1 MSFSSETLTSGASF
15 TQRGYD
21 DSWGSEFN
29 AGRSSTYCAGSGH
42 ATVFKIVIP
51 TASLTNKYYLTL
63 SFNGAVRTA
72 GQRTLNYGISTT
84 FSTNYNPSNLPSF
97 LPGTTGIV
105 TYSGLNSQNRQLI
118 LNIGSSSVP
127 FTSTSTTLYVW
138 LYNTD
143 STHSMECYRHTS
155 YYSAVVYRQSVGA
168 PSAPTSVTIT
178 STSSTA
184 ALSYIKPTQTVRVR
198 WSGAAAGTGGSI
210 TGYKIWYRQDN
221 TTTANFKEVASSST
235 SGYTDISISGYTP
248 GNKLIVSVG
257 TKGTGDLYSDNKRAS
272 TSPIVN
278 NPPTITTASFN
289 QSAIISGNS
298 TTINLVGS
306 SGDSGQSVSY
316 KYSETSSG
324 TKYSTSNGASFNFTH
339 TGNDSGTYG
348 KYFYAYD
355 GLEYSTYKY
364 ASITVHSVLTAS
376 LNSSQYKTSTSL
388 GGIKYLKKGT
398 FKINTNKTN
407 LTSSNIIATVGG
419 KSASIKNFSRNSTL
433 ITFVIDFTELTE
445 VDDLYKSGNKI
456 NITFTIDAGTYNGVT
471 NSKTIETSFTTGNS
485 GEGIVFSSDNISTL
499 SNFSLSGNYATG
511 DINSELFNEKIK
523 LEASEFDS
531 KINSIKNLASSI
543 VVTSFISSDEG
554 STYTKNKDL
563 DYTSTEDN
571 VSSLLGSTKIKYKVV
586 ITDPN
591 GAIYSSETPNVLTKV
606 IRPYIKEDEVSYIEN
621 SSPNIVYY
629 PTSGKIYDSTISE
642 TIFIPTSATTIMVQ
656 IPATNIYINGV
667 MLSSTSTGSEI
678 SSWKVKFNDEIN
690 LDIAEVDTSNNGY
703 IILKIDITKI
713 ISAANSSSLN
723 KNSYHDASL
732 SISFTDKYG
741 LKSDFYI
748 KQSILKIDFREKPI
762 IESFK
767 IYHSTKRY
775 YDGDYSEVISNNN
788 TQKVNPDEYIKFSI
802 TVTDDNVEK
811 GEESYDNFVYIIKRK
826 DLSIEAGTYVEIT
839 RGNLTT
845 FYNSDDNS
853 YGFIEYTIKSASIYY
868 EIKKYKYAVEVI
880 DTSNLSTSKE
890 TDLSTLYDLICF
902 PTNSSPDSNITI
914 TFDKEGKFI
923 ISLGNNL
930 CGYDNYSNHKNLERG
945 EYTKDF
951 KIAVFSSI
959 DYNTILNL
967 SKESWNNNDIFTESV
982 LTNGYDETKTITRAP
997 SKNLTTYYRVGL
1009 KLSTGLNV
1017 VVDEEGNITTPI
1029 NYIYT
1034 WSKIYSI
1041 DPNNPVVS
1049 IRKSYLGINTG
1060 STIDDDNSEI
1070 LLQVNALS
1078 SGSRKKIILYSPAAD
1093 ETSPGATIEINLANG
1108 LISGAIIDCGKDAWN
1123 NLTSE

>member
-1 MSFSSETLTSGASF
+1 MSFSSETLTSGANF

-84 FSTNYNPSNLPSF
+84 FSTNYNPSNLPPF
-97 LPGTTGIV
+97 LSGTTGTV
-105 TYSGLNSQNRQLI
+105 VYSGLNDRDRQLT

-138 LYNTD
+138 LYNTA
-143 STHSMECYRHTS
+143 STYSMECYRHTS

-178 STSSTA
+178 STSSTT
-184 ALSYIKPTQTVRVR
+184 ALKYIKPNQTVRVR

-221 TTTANFKEVASSST
+221 ATTANFAEVASSLT
-235 SGYTDISISGYTP
+235 SGYTDISIRGYTP
-248 GNKLIVSVG
+248 GNELIVSVG
-257 TKGTGDLYSDNKRAS
+257 TKGTGDLWSGNTRAS

-278 NPPTITTASFN
+278 NPPTITTVSFN
-289 QSAIISGNS
+289 PSEIISGNS
-298 TTINLVGS
+298 ATIKLVGS
-306 SGDSGQSVSY
+306 SGDSEQSVSY

-339 TGNDSGTYG
+339 TGNNSGTYG

-364 ASITVHSVLTAS
+364 ASIIVHSVLTAS
-376 LNSSQYKTSTSL
+376 LNSSQYETSTSL

-407 LTSSNIIATVGG
+407 LISSNITATVGG
-419 KSASIKNFSRNSTL
+419 ISFPIKDFSQNSTL
-433 ITFVIDFTELTE
+433 ITVTIDFRETTY
-445 VDDLYKSGNKI
+445 VADLYVPGKTI
-456 NITFTIDAGTYNGVT
+456 PITFTINAGTYNGVT
-471 NSKTIETSFTTGNS
+471 NSKTIETSFTTGNE
-485 GEGIVFSSDNISTL
+485 GEGIVFGLDNISTL
-499 SNFSLSGNYATG
+499 KHFSLSEYYATG

-523 LEASEFDS
+523 LKASEFNS
-531 KINSIKNLASSI
+531 GNNSIKNLASSI

-571 VSSLLGSTKIKYKVV
+571 VSSLQESTKIKYKVV

-591 GAIYSSETPNVLTKV
+591 GTIYSSETPNVLTKV

-621 SSPNIVYY
+621 SSPNIIYY

-667 MLSSTSTGSEI
+667 MFSSTSTGSEI

-690 LDIAEVDTSNNGY
+690 LDIAEVVTSNGY
-703 IILKIDITKI
+703 IYLKIYIINKDNNISSI

-723 KNSYHDASL
+723 KNSYHDVSL
-732 SISFTDKYG
+732 SISFTDNYG
-741 LKSDFYI
+741 LESDFYI
-748 KQSILKIDFREKPI
+748 KQSILKIDFREKPV

-767 IYHSTKRY
+767 IYHSTKMNY
-775 YDGDYSEVISNNN
+775 NGDYSEVISNDN
-788 TQKVNPDEYIKFSI
+788 TQKVNPEEYIKFSI

-826 DLSIEAGTYVEIT
+826 DLSIEAGTYVEIA
-839 RGNLTT
+839 RGNL
-845 FYNSDDNS
+845 NSDGS
-853 YGFIEYTIKSASIYY
+853 IEYLTKSASVYY
-868 EIKKYKYAVEVI
+868 EIKQYKYAVEVI
-880 DTSNLSTSKE
+880 DTSNLSASSPTS
-890 TDLSTLYDLICF
+890 LSTKYDLICF
-902 PTNSSPDSNITI
+902 PTNPSPDSNITT
-914 TFDKEGKFI
+914 TFDKDGNFT
-923 ISLGNNL
+923 ISLGNDL
-930 CGYDNYSNHKNLERG
+930 CGYKNYFEWKNLERG

-951 KIAVFSSI
+951 KIAVFSSTYY
-959 DYNTILNL
+959 DTILNL
-967 SKESWNNNDIFTESV
+967 SDSSWNKDNSGELFTEQDLKENSAGD
-982 LTNGYDETKTITRAP
+982 GYDDIKITSTP
-997 SKNLTTYYRVGL
+997 DKNSTTYYRIGL
-1009 KLSTGLNV
+1009 KLSTGLKA
-1017 VVDEEGNITTPI
+1017 DGTK

-1049 IRKSYLGINTG
+1049 IRKNYLGINTG
-1060 STIDDDNSEI
+1060 STIDSDNTI
-1070 LLQVNALS
+1070 LLQINALS
-1078 SGSRKKIILYSPAAD
+1078 SGNRKKIKLISPDASNPITLEID
-1093 ETSPGATIEINLANG
+1093 LTDGSINGATI
-1108 LISGAIIDCGKDAWN
+1108 SGGEW
-1123 NLTSE
+1123 

>member
-1 MSFSSETLTSGASF
+1 MSFSSETLTSGANF

-84 FSTNYNPSNLPSF
+84 FSTNYNPSNLPPF
-97 LPGTTGIV
+97 LSGTTGTV
-105 TYSGLNSQNRQLI
+105 VYSGLNDRDRQLT

-138 LYNTD
+138 LYNTA
-143 STHSMECYRHTS
+143 STYSMECYRHTS

-168 PSAPTSVTIT
+168 PSAPTNATIT
-178 STSSTA
+178 STSSTT
-184 ALSYIKPTQTVRVR
+184 ALDYIKPNQTVRVR

-221 TTTANFKEVASSST
+221 ATTANFAEVASSLT
-235 SGYTDISISGYTP
+235 SGYTDISIRGYTP

-364 ASITVHSVLTAS
+364 ASIIVHSVLTAS
-376 LNSSQYKTSTSL
+376 LDSPQYETSTTL

-543 VVTSFISSDEG
+543 VVTSFISSDDG
-554 STYTKNKDL
+554 SNYTKNKDL

-571 VSSLLGSTKIKYKVV
+571 VSSLQESTKIKYKVV

-621 SSPNIVYY
+621 SSPNIIYY
-629 PTSGKIYDSTISE
+629 PTSETYSSNSQTQITIQ
-642 TIFIPTSATTIMVQ
+642 IPTA
-656 IPATNIYINGV
+656 NIYINGI
-667 MLSSTSTGSEI
+667 MLSTTSPESVPRP
-678 SSWKVKFNDEIN
+678 SDWVVKFNDEKN

-713 ISAANSSSLN
+713 ISVANSSSLN

-732 SISFTDKYG
+732 SISFTDNYG
-741 LKSDFYI
+741 LESDFYI
-748 KQSILKIDFREKPI
+748 KQSILKIDFREKPV

-767 IYHSTKRY
+767 IYHSTKMN
-775 YDGDYSEVISNNN
+775 YDGDYLEVISNDNS
-788 TQKVNPDEYIKFSI
+788 QKVNPEEYIKFLI
-802 TVTDDNVEK
+802 TVTDDNVKK
-811 GEESYDNFVYIIKRK
+811 GEESYDNFIYIIKRK
-826 DLSIEAGTYVEIT
+826 DLSIEAGTYVEIA
-839 RGNLTT
+839 RGNL
-845 FYNSDDNS
+845 
-853 YGFIEYTIKSASIYY
+853 GFNGSIEYIIKSASVYY
-868 EIKKYKYAVEVI
+868 EIKKYKYEVEVI
-880 DTSNLSTSKE
+880 DTSNLSASSPTS
-890 TDLSTLYDLICF
+890 LSTKYDLICF
-902 PTNSSPDSNITI
+902 PTNSSPESNITT
-914 TFDKEGKFI
+914 TFDKDGNFT

-930 CGYDNYSNHKNLERG
+930 CGYKNYFEWKNLERTDYG
-945 EYTKDF
+945 KDF
-951 KIAVFSSI
+951 KVAVFSSV
-959 DYNTILNL
+959 DYKTILNL
-967 SKESWNNNDIFTESV
+967 SDSSWNKDNSGELFTEQDLKENSAGD
-982 LTNGYDETKTITRAP
+982 GYDDIEIKSAP
-997 SKNLTTYYRVGL
+997 NKNSTTYYRVGL
-1009 KLSTGLNV
+1009 KLSTGLKA
-1017 VVDEEGNITTPI
+1017 DGTI

-1049 IRKSYLGINTG
+1049 IRKNYLGINTG
-1060 STIDDDNSEI
+1060 SIIDSDDSEI
-1070 LLQVNALS
+1070 LLQINALS
-1078 SGSRKKIILYSPAAD
+1078 SGNRKKIILYGPAAD
-1093 ETSPGATIEINLANG
+1093 ETSPGATIEISLASG
-1108 LISGAIIDCGKDAWN
+1108 SIDGAIISGGEW
-1123 NLTSE
+1123 

>member
-21 DSWGSEFN
+21 DGWGSEFN
-29 AGRSSTYCAGSGH
+29 AGGSGTYCAGSGH
-42 ATVFKIVIP
+42 GTVFKIVIP

-63 SFNGAVRTA
+63 SFNGVVRTA
-72 GQRTLNYGISTT
+72 GSRTLNYGISTT
-84 FSTNYNPSNLPSF
+84 FSTNYSPSNLPPF
-97 LPGTTGIV
+97 LSGTTGTV
-105 TYSGLNSQNRQLI
+105 TYSGLNSQNRQLT

-138 LYNTD
+138 LYNTA
-143 STHSMECYRHTS
+143 STYSMECYRHTS

-178 STSSTA
+178 STSSTT
-184 ALSYIKPTQTVRVR
+184 ALSYIKPNQTVRVR

-221 TTTANFKEVASSST
+221 TTTANFAEVASSLT
-235 SGYTDISISGYTP
+235 SGYTDISIRGYTP
-248 GNKLIVSVG
+248 GKKLIVSVG

-272 TSPIVN
+272 NSPTVN
-278 NPPTITTASFN
+278 NRPTITTASFN
-289 QSAIISGNS
+289 PSEIISGNS
-298 TTINLVGS
+298 ATINLVGS

-324 TKYSTSNGASFNFTH
+324 TKYSTSNGASFSFTH

-376 LNSSQYKTSTSL
+376 LNSSQYETSTSL
-388 GGIKYLKKGT
+388 GRIKYLKKGT
-398 FKINTNKTN
+398 FKISTNKTN
-407 LTSSNIIATVGG
+407 LTSSNITATVG
-419 KSASIKNFSRNSTL
+419 KENAPESDLVSASIENFSQNGTL
-433 ITFVIDFTELTE
+433 ITFVIDFRDTKFTGVKELHE
-445 VDDLYKSGNKI
+445 PGNKI
-456 NITFTIDAGTYNGVT
+456 NITFTINAGTYNGVT
-471 NSKTIETSFTTGNS
+471 NSKTIKTSFTTGNE
-485 GEGIVFSSDNISTL
+485 GEGIIFGPNNISTL
-499 SNFSLSGNYATG
+499 KHFSLSEYYATG
-511 DINSELFNEKIK
+511 DINSELFNEKIR
-523 LEASEFDS
+523 LEASEFDLEN
-531 KINSIKNLASSI
+531 NSIKNLASSI
-543 VVTSFISSDEG
+543 VVTSFISFDGG

-571 VSSLLGSTKIKYKVV
+571 VSSLQESTKIKYKVV

-629 PTSGKIYDSTISE
+629 PTSETYSSNSQTQITIQ
-642 TIFIPTSATTIMVQ
+642 IPTA
-656 IPATNIYINGV
+656 NIYINGI
-667 MLSSTSTGSEI
+667 MLSTTSPELVPRPSD
-678 SSWKVKFNDEIN
+678 WVVKFNDEIN

-723 KNSYHDASL
+723 KNSYHDVSL
-732 SISFTDKYG
+732 SISFTDNYG
-741 LKSDFYI
+741 LESDFYI
-748 KQSILKIDFREKPI
+748 KQSMLKIDFREKPV

-767 IYHSTKRY
+767 IYHSMKRNY
-775 YDGDYSEVISNNN
+775 NGDYSEVISNDN

-811 GEESYDNFVYIIKRK
+811 GEESYDNFIYIIKRK
-826 DLSIEAGTYVEIT
+826 DLLIEAGPYVEIA
-839 RGNLTT
+839 RGNL
-845 FYNSDDNS
+845 SPDGS
-853 YGFIEYTIKSASIYY
+853 IEYLTKSTPVYY
-868 EIKKYKYAVEVI
+868 EIKKYKYEVEVI
-880 DTSNLSTSKE
+880 DTSNLSASSPTN
-890 TDLSTLYDLICF
+890 LSTKYDLICF
-902 PTNSSPDSNITI
+902 PTNSSPESNITT
-914 TFDKEGKFI
+914 TFDKDGNFT

-930 CGYDNYSNHKNLERG
+930 CGYNNYFEWKNLERG

-951 KIAVFSSI
+951 KIAVFSST

-967 SKESWNNNDIFTESV
+967 SDSSWNKDNSGGLFTEQDLKENS
-982 LTNGYDETKTITRAP
+982 TGDGYDDIKIKSAP
-997 SKNLTTYYRVGL
+997 NKSSVTYYRIGL

-1017 VVDEEGNITTPI
+1017 VVDEEGNIITTPK

-1034 WSKIYSI
+1034 WSRIYSI

-1049 IRKSYLGINTG
+1049 IRKNYLGINTG
-1060 STIDDDNSEI
+1060 NTIDSDNSEI
-1070 LLQVNALS
+1070 LLRVNALS
-1078 SGSRKKIILYSPAAD
+1078 SGNRKKIVLYGPPAD
-1093 ETSPGATIEINLANG
+1093 ETSPEVTIEINLADG
-1108 LISGAIIDCGKDAWN
+1108 SIDGATIRGGEW
-1123 NLTSE
+1123 

>member
-1 MSFSSETLTSGASF
+1 MSFSSETLTSGANF

-84 FSTNYNPSNLPSF
+84 FSTNYSPSNLPPF
-97 LPGTTGIV
+97 LSGTTGTV
-105 TYSGLNSQNRQLI
+105 VYSGLNDRDRQLT
-118 LNIGSSSVP
+118 LNIGSSSAP

-138 LYNTD
+138 LYNTA
-143 STHSMECYRHTS
+143 STYSMECYRHTS

-178 STSSTA
+178 STSSTT
-184 ALSYIKPTQTVRVR
+184 ALKYIKPNQTVRVR

-221 TTTANFKEVASSST
+221 ATTANFAEVASSLT
-235 SGYTDISISGYTP
+235 SGYTDISIRGYTP

-272 TSPIVN
+272 TSPTVN
-278 NPPTITTASFN
+278 TPPTLTKASFN
-289 QSAIISGNS
+289 QKKIISGNS
-298 TTINLVGS
+298 VTINLEGY
-306 SGDSGQSVSY
+306 SGDSGQPVSY

-324 TKYSTSNGASFNFTH
+324 TKYSTSNGASFSFTH

-376 LNSSQYKTSTSL
+376 LSSSQYETSTSL

-407 LTSSNIIATVGG
+407 LTTNNITVTVGG
-419 KSASIKNFSRNSTL
+419 ETATIAGFSRNSTL
-433 ITFVIDFTELTE
+433 ITITIDFTATELTKVKE
-445 VDDLYKSGNKI
+445 LYESGKTIPIKI
-456 NITFTIDAGTYNGVT
+456 TINAGTYNGVT
-471 NSKTIETSFTTGNS
+471 NSKTIGTEFTTGNE
-485 GEGIVFSSDNISTL
+485 GEGIVFSSTNASTL
-499 SNFSLSGNYATG
+499 KTFSLNADYAKG
-511 DINSELFNEKIK
+511 DIPNYNELFNNNITLKSDK
-523 LEASEFDS
+523 FD
-531 KINSIKNLASSI
+531 SIKNLASSI
-543 VVTSFISSDEG
+543 VVTNFISSDEG

-571 VSSLLGSTKIKYKVV
+571 VSSLQESTKIKYKVV

-629 PTSGKIYDSTISE
+629 PTSGKIYDSTISA

-667 MLSSTSTGSEI
+667 MLSSTNTGSEI

-690 LDIAEVDTSNNGY
+690 LDIAEVVTSNGY
-703 IILKIDITKI
+703 IYLKIYIINKDNNISSI

-741 LKSDFYI
+741 LESDFYI
-748 KQSILKIDFREKPI
+748 KQSILKIDFREKPV

-767 IYHSTKRY
+767 IYHSTKRN
-775 YDGDYSEVISNNN
+775 YDGDYSEVISNDN

-826 DLSIEAGTYVEIT
+826 DLSIEAGTYVEIA
-839 RGNLTT
+839 RGNLITS
-845 FYNSDDNS
+845 YDSDSDS
-853 YGFIEYTIKSASIYY
+853 YYGSIEYPIKSASVYY
-868 EIKKYKYAVEVI
+868 KIKQYKYAVEVI

-951 KIAVFSSI
+951 KIAVFSST

-982 LTNGYDETKTITRAP
+982 LTNGYDETKTIESAP
-997 SKNLTTYYRVGL
+997 KEYSTTYYRVGL
-1009 KLSTGLNV
+1009 KLSTGLKA
-1017 VVDEEGNITTPI
+1017 DGTI

-1034 WSKIYSI
+1034 WSEIYSI
-1041 DPNNPVVS
+1041 DPDNPVVS

-1060 STIDDDNSEI
+1060 SSIDGDDTI
-1070 LLQVNALS
+1070 LLQINALS
-1078 SGSRKKIILYSPAAD
+1078 SGSRKKIILYGPAAD
-1093 ETSPGATIEINLANG
+1093 KTSPGATIEINLANG
-1108 LISGAIIDCGKDAWN
+1108 SIDGAIISGGEW
-1123 NLTSE
+1123 

>member
-1 MSFSSETLTSGASF
+1 MSLQSFS
-15 TQRGYD
+15 
-21 DSWGSEFN
+21 
-29 AGRSSTYCAGSGH
+29 
-42 ATVFKIVIP
+42 
-51 TASLTNKYYLTL
+51 
-63 SFNGAVRTA
+63 
-72 GQRTLNYGISTT
+72 IS
-84 FSTNYNPSNLPSF
+84 P
-97 LPGTTGIV
+97 
-105 TYSGLNSQNRQLI
+105 
-118 LNIGSSSVP
+118 
-127 FTSTSTTLYVW
+127 
-138 LYNTD
+138 
-143 STHSMECYRHTS
+143 
-155 YYSAVVYRQSVGA
+155 GA

-178 STSSTA
+178 STSSTT
-184 ALSYIKPTQTVRVR
+184 ALDYIKPNQTVRVR

-221 TTTANFKEVASSST
+221 TTTANFAEVASSLT
-235 SGYTDISISGYTP
+235 SGYTDISIRGYTP

-257 TKGTGDLYSDNKRAS
+257 TKGSGDLYSDNKRAS
-272 TSPIVN
+272 NLPTVN
-278 NPPTITTASFN
+278 NRPTITTASFN
-289 QSAIISGNS
+289 SSEIISGDS
-298 TTINLVGS
+298 ATINLKGS
-306 SGDSGQSVSY
+306 SEDSGQSVSY
-316 KYSETSSG
+316 KYSETRSEP
-324 TKYSTSNGASFNFTH
+324 KYPTFKYPTSNGASFSFTH

-355 GLEYSTYKY
+355 GLEYSTPKY
-364 ASITVHSVLTAS
+364 ASIIVHSVLTAS
-376 LNSSQYKTSTSL
+376 LSSSQYETSTSL

-407 LTSSNIIATVGG
+407 LTSSNITATVGG
-419 KSASIKNFSRNSTL
+419 ESASIKNFSQNSTL
-433 ITFVIDFTELTE
+433 ITFVIDFTDTELTK
-445 VDDLYKSGNKI
+445 VDELYESGNKI
-456 NITFTIDAGTYNGVT
+456 DITFTINAGTYNGVT

-499 SNFSLSGNYATG
+499 SNFSLSENYATG
-511 DINSELFNEKIK
+511 DINSKLFNEKIK

-571 VSSLLGSTKIKYKVV
+571 VSSLQESTKIKYKVV

-629 PTSGKIYDSTISE
+629 PTSGKIYDFTISE

-690 LDIAEVDTSNNGY
+690 LDIAEVVTSNGY
-703 IILKIDITKI
+703 IYLKIYIINKDNNISSI

-723 KNSYHDASL
+723 KNSYYDASL
-732 SISFTDKYG
+732 SISFTDNYG
-741 LKSDFYI
+741 LESDFYI
-748 KQSILKIDFREKPI
+748 KQSILKIDFREKPV

-767 IYHSTKRY
+767 IYHSTKMNY
-775 YDGDYSEVISNNN
+775 NGDYSEVISNDN

-826 DLSIEAGTYVEIT
+826 DLSIEAGTYVEIA
-839 RGNLTT
+839 RGNLITS
-845 FYNSDDNS
+845 YDSDSDS
-853 YGFIEYTIKSASIYY
+853 YYGSIEYPIKSASVYY
-868 EIKKYKYAVEVI
+868 EIKQYKYAVEVI

-890 TDLSTLYDLICF
+890 TDLSTPYDLICF
-902 PTNSSPDSNITI
+902 PTNPSPESNITT
-914 TFDKEGKFI
+914 TFDKDGKFT
-923 ISLGNNL
+923 ISLGNDL
-930 CGYDNYSNHKNLERG
+930 CGYNNYFEWKNLERG

-951 KIAVFSSI
+951 KIAVFSSTYY
-959 DYNTILNL
+959 DTILNL
-967 SKESWNNNDIFTESV
+967 SDSSWNKDNSGELFTEQDLKENSAGD
-982 LTNGYDETKTITRAP
+982 GYDDIKITSTP
-997 SKNLTTYYRVGL
+997 DKNSTTYYRIGL
-1009 KLSTGLNV
+1009 KLSTGLKA
-1017 VVDEEGNITTPI
+1017 DGIK

-1034 WSKIYSI
+1034 WSRIYSI

-1049 IRKSYLGINTG
+1049 IRKNYLGINTG
-1060 STIDDDNSEI
+1060 SSIDGDDTI
-1070 LLQVNALS
+1070 LLQINALS
-1078 SGSRKKIILYSPAAD
+1078 SGNRKKIKLISPDASNPITLEID
-1093 ETSPGATIEINLANG
+1093 LTDGSIKGATI
-1108 LISGAIIDCGKDAWN
+1108 SGGEW
-1123 NLTSE
+1123 

>member
-1 MSFSSETLTSGASF
+1 MSFSSETLTSGANF

-63 SFNGAVRTA
+63 SFNGIVRTA
-72 GQRTLNYGISTT
+72 GSRTLNYGISTT
-84 FSTNYNPSNLPSF
+84 FSTSYSPSNLPSF
-97 LPGTTGIV
+97 LDGTKGTV

-118 LNIGSSSVP
+118 LNIGSSSAP
-127 FTSTSTTLYVW
+127 FTSTSTTLYLW
-138 LYNTD
+138 LYNTA
-143 STHSMECYRHTS
+143 SAYSMECYSGTS

-178 STSSTA
+178 STSSTT

-210 TGYKIWYRQDN
+210 TGYKIWYRQDS
-221 TTTANFKEVASSST
+221 TTTANFAEVASSLT

-298 TTINLVGS
+298 ATINLVGS

-316 KYSETSSG
+316 KYSKTSSG

-355 GLEYSTYKY
+355 GLEYSNYKY
-364 ASITVHSVLTAS
+364 ASIIVHSVLTAS
-376 LNSSQYKTSTSL
+376 LNSSKYETSTSL

-407 LTSSNIIATVGG
+407 LTTNNITVTVGG
-419 KSASIKNFSRNSTL
+419 ETATIAGFSRNSTL
-433 ITFVIDFTELTE
+433 ITITIDFTATELTKVKE
-445 VDDLYKSGNKI
+445 LYESGKTIPIKI
-456 NITFTIDAGTYNGVT
+456 TINAGTYNGVT
-471 NSKTIETSFTTGNS
+471 NSKTIGTEFTTGNE
-485 GEGIVFSSDNISTL
+485 GEGIVFSSTNASTL
-499 SNFSLSGNYATG
+499 ETFSLDADYAKG
-511 DINSELFNEKIK
+511 DIPNYNELFNNNITLKSDK
-523 LEASEFDS
+523 FD
-531 KINSIKNLASSI
+531 SIKNLASSI
-543 VVTSFISSDEG
+543 VVTSFISSDDG

-571 VSSLLGSTKIKYKVV
+571 VSSLQESTKIKYKVV

-621 SSPNIVYY
+621 SSPNIIYY
-629 PTSGKIYDSTISE
+629 PTSETYSSNSQTQITIQ
-642 TIFIPTSATTIMVQ
+642 IPTA
-656 IPATNIYINGV
+656 NIYINGI
-667 MLSSTSTGSEI
+667 MLSTTSPESVPRP
-678 SSWKVKFNDEIN
+678 SDWVVKFNDEKN

-713 ISAANSSSLN
+713 ISVANSSSLN

-732 SISFTDKYG
+732 SISFTDNYG
-741 LKSDFYI
+741 LESDFYI
-748 KQSILKIDFREKPI
+748 KQSILKIDFREKPV

-767 IYHSTKRY
+767 IYHSTKRN
-775 YDGDYSEVISNNN
+775 YDGDYSEVISNDN
-788 TQKVNPDEYIKFSI
+788 TQKVNPEEYIKFSV

-826 DLSIEAGTYVEIT
+826 DLSIEAGTYVEIA
-839 RGNLTT
+839 RGNLIT
-845 FYNSDDNS
+845 SDDGS
-853 YGFIEYTIKSASIYY
+853 YGSIEYPMKSASVYY
-868 EIKKYKYAVEVI
+868 EIKKYKYKVEII

-890 TDLSTLYDLICF
+890 TNLSTLYDLICF
-902 PTNSSPDSNITI
+902 PTNSSPDSNIII

-930 CGYDNYSNHKNLERG
+930 CGYDNYSNYKNLERG

-951 KIAVFSSI
+951 KIAVFSST

-967 SKESWNNNDIFTESV
+967 SKESWNNNNIFTESALV
-982 LTNGYDETKTITRAP
+982 NGYDETKTIESAP
-997 SKNLTTYYRVGL
+997 KENLTTYYRVGL
-1009 KLSTGLNV
+1009 KLSTGLKA
-1017 VVDEEGNITTPI
+1017 DGTI

-1049 IRKSYLGINTG
+1049 IRKNYLGINTG
-1060 STIDDDNSEI
+1060 SSIDGDDTI
-1070 LLQVNALS
+1070 LLQINALS
-1078 SGSRKKIILYSPAAD
+1078 SGNRKKIILYGPPAD
-1093 ETSPGATIEINLANG
+1093 GTTHEVTIEINLADG
-1108 LISGAIIDCGKDAWN
+1108 SIDGATIRGGEW
-1123 NLTSE
+1123 